1 MKDFYSSET
10 HTLMLISLLKMHGIK
25 KIVISPG
32 ATNICFVASIQH
44 DDYFELYSS
53 VDERSAAYMACGIA
67 AESGEPVALS
77 CTGATASRNYMPGL
91 TEAYYRQLPI
101 LAITSSQ
108 HLGRV
113 GQYFPQVIDRS
124 NEPFDVCK
132 VSINVQPIA
141 SKEDSWATNTA
152 INNALLELKRNGGG
166 PVHINLITT
175 YSRDYTTKEL
185 PVERAIYRYEYSDL
199 LPNLPEGK
207 VGIFVGEHKK
217 WTKEL
222 TDLVDLFCEKYN
234 AVVLCDHTSN
244 YKGRYKVFCGI
255 VCMQKLYDSPLLSLD
270 VIIYIGR
277 VSGAYFGL
285 YPKESWRVNPDGEI
299 RDIYTNMTS
308 VFQMSEEYFFEQ
320 YNLKVSETKESTYLS
335 AWTEEIDR
343 IVGKVPDLPY
353 SNIWMAK
360 ELSHRMPTGCS
371 IYLGIL
377 NTLRSWNFF
386 EIHGNKNIDFYSN
399 VGGFGIDGGISS
411 VIGASLVDPNKLSF
425 GIVGDLSFFYDMNSI
440 GNRHVGNNLRLMV
453 VNNGCGTEFK
463 NYTHLAYQF
472 GPKADDYIAARGHFG
487 KQSRSLIKHYAI
499 DLGFQYLSAESK
511 EEFLTSMEVFVSPQ
525 MCDKPILFEVFVSSE
540 DESEALRLMN
550 EIETSTKG
558 ELKQTIK
565 KVIGPKATEAVKNL
579 INRK

>member
-10 HTLMLISLLKMHGIK
+10 HTLMLISLLKSHGIK

-32 ATNICFVASIQH
+32 ATNICFVASVQH

-53 VDERSAAYMACGIA
+53 VDERSAAYMACGMA

-113 GQYFPQVIDRS
+113 GQYFPQVIDRA
-124 NEPFDVCK
+124 NEPYDVCK

-166 PVHINLITT
+166 PVHINLVTT
-175 YSRDYTTKEL
+175 YSRDYTTKDL
-185 PVERAIYRYEYSDL
+185 PEERVIRRYEYTDI
-199 LPNLPEGK
+199 LPDMPRGR
-207 VGIFVGEHKK
+207 VGIFVGEHEK

-222 TDLVDLFCEKYN
+222 TDLVDSFCEKYN

-244 YKGRYKVFCGI
+244 YRGRYKVFCGS
-255 VCMQKLYDSPLLSLD
+255 VCMQKLYDSPLLNLD
-270 VIIYIGR
+270 LVIYLGR

-285 YPKESWRVNPDGEI
+285 CPKASWRVNPDGEI
-299 RDIYTNMTS
+299 RDIYANMTS
-308 VFQMSEEYFFEQ
+308 VFQMKEEYFFEQ
-320 YNLKVSETKESTYLS
+320 YNSKVSEMSESTYLL
-335 AWTEEIDR
+335 AWTDEINR
-343 IVGKVPDLPY
+343 IMGKVPNLPY

-360 ELSHRMPTGCS
+360 ELSNRLPERCS
-371 IYLGIL
+371 VYLGIL

-386 EIHGNKNIDFYSN
+386 EVSSSKEIDFYSN

-411 VIGASLVDPNKLSF
+411 LIGASIVDSNKIFF

-463 NYTHLAYQF
+463 NYTHLAYSF
-472 GPKADDYIAARGHFG
+472 GPKADAYIAARGHFG
-487 KQSRSLIKHYAI
+487 KQSRSLIKHYAT
-499 DLGFQYLSAESK
+499 DLGFQYLSAENK
-511 EEFLTSMEVFVSPQ
+511 EEFLEKVEVFVAPE
-525 MCDKPILFEVFVSSE
+525 MNVKPIVFEVFVSSE
-540 DESEALRLMN
+540 DESEALKLMN